1 MTNHP
6 GDPTDAAGDGPPRAT
21 GDGPTGDGP
30 PRATGDDTT
39 GDETTDATGNGTGGD
54 GGPRAADDAGRPVA
68 VPGRGRRVRRAVG
81 GTLAALLVAAALTA
95 PDQLRE
101 LSPAAFL
108 RLPVEALIVA
118 AALLALP
125 PRPRRV
131 VAALAGAALGLV
143 TVVRLT
149 DLGFQV
155 AWDRPFDLVSD
166 WVLFDDAYGFLAG
179 SIGRPGAVGV
189 AVGVVLLAVALLV
202 TLALAALRLAALLA
216 RHDTGARRA
225 VAALTV
231 GWVACAAFGVRIVPG
246 VPVADSGATAMVRYH
261 AAQVRGGL
269 SDGDVFAAEVAADR
283 FRDTPGD
290 ELLTA
295 LRGKDVVVAFVE
307 SYGRDA
313 VEEPEFAQVGAVLDE
328 GTRRLRAA
336 GFASRSAYLTSPTA
350 GGGSWLAHAT
360 LLSGLWI
367 DSQQRHR
374 SLLATDRLTL
384 GGAFQRA
391 GWRTVGVMPGALAD
405 WPEGG
410 FYGYDRFYPARELGY
425 QGPKLGYFLMPD
437 QYALSELQRRERSTP
452 GHPPVMA
459 EIPLTSSHSPW
470 TSFPRVIDWDDVGD
484 GSVYHRNSAVADVGG
499 KPVRRTAA
507 QIRADYRRTVEYTLK
522 SLISY
527 VETYGDDDLVLVF
540 LGDHQPAPVVTGE
553 DASRDVPV
561 TVVARDPKVLDRID
575 GWQWQDGLRP
585 GPDAPVWRMDTFRD
599 RFLTAFGSRPGASA
613 PPAAAP
619 R

>member
-1 MTNHP
+1 MTNH
-6 GDPTDAAGDGPPRAT
+6 TD
-21 GDGPTGDGP
+21 
-30 PRATGDDTT
+30 DDT
-39 GDETTDATGNGTGGD
+39 G
-54 GGPRAADDAGRPVA
+54 RSAADDTGQPAEG
-68 VPGRGRRVRRAVG
+68 PGRGRRVRSAVAG
-81 GTLAALLVAAALTA
+81 VLAALLVAAALTA
-95 PDQLRE
+95 PDELRE

-108 RLPVEALIVA
+108 RLPVEALVA
-118 AALLALP
+118 AALLLALA

-131 VAALAGAALGLV
+131 VAALTGAALGLL
-143 TVVRLT
+143 TVVKLT
-149 DLGFQV
+149 DLGFRV

-179 SIGRPGAVGV
+179 SIGRAGAIGIAVGI
-189 AVGVVLLAVALLV
+189 VLLAVALFVL
-202 TLALAALRLAALLA
+202 LALAVLRLTGMLVA
-216 RHDTGARRA
+216 HHTGATRA

-246 VPVADSGATAMVRYH
+246 VPVADTGATALVRDH
-261 AAQVRGGL
+261 TIQVRGGL
-269 SDGDVFAAEVAADR
+269 ADRDVFAAEVATDQ
-283 FRDTPGD
+283 FRNTPGD

-313 VEEPEFAQVGAVLDE
+313 VEEQEFAQVGVVLDE

-336 GFASRSAYLTSPTA
+336 GFGSRSAFLTSPTA

-367 DSQQRHR
+367 NSEQRHR
-374 SLLATDRLTL
+374 SLLTTDRLTL

-391 GWRTVGVMPGALAD
+391 DWRTVGVMPGALAD
-405 WPEGG
+405 WPEGK
-410 FYGYDRFYPARELGY
+410 FYGYDQFYPARDMGY
-425 QGPKLGYFLMPD
+425 RGPKLGYFLMPD
-437 QYALSELQRRERSTP
+437 QYALSVLQRRERAMA
-452 GHPPVMA
+452 GRPPVMA

-470 TSFPRVIDWDDVGD
+470 TSFPRVIDWKDVGD

-507 QIRADYRRTVEYTLK
+507 QIRADYRRTIEYTLK

-540 LGDHQPAPVVTGE
+540 LGDHQPSPVVTGE
-553 DASRDVPV
+553 NASRDVPI
-561 TVVARDPKVLDRID
+561 TIVARDPRVLDRID

-585 GPDAPVWRMDTFRD
+585 SPDAPVWRMDAFRD
-599 RFLTAFGSRPGASA
+599 RFLTAFGSRPASA